1 MPAPETLAAA
11 AAQAAK
17 AASRTRRVARLLNL
31 AHAIDHMFLLI
42 FATAVG
48 TIAAEFGFARWEDLM
63 PYGVGAFVLFG
74 LGSLPSGR
82 LGDLWGRRRMML
94 VFFFGIGMA
103 AVLAAVTRN
112 AWQLAAALTLL
123 GAFASIYHPVGIP
136 MLLQHA
142 RSPGA
147 VIGVNGLAGNLGIAV
162 AALSTGFM
170 VQWLGWRA
178 AFALPGLLAI
188 GCGLLFAR
196 ICPREAEPPARRS
209 SRASVTLSTAALAR
223 VFAVM
228 TAASVTGG
236 LLFNFT
242 TNGNAQLLAERLSGI
257 VEDPA
262 LLGAILA
269 GVYAV
274 ASLAQVVVGRLLDR
288 VAIKPLYLGIV
299 ALQIPL
305 LALAAVASGWW
316 MPALLLGVMVV
327 IFGAIPFTD
336 AMIARYVDDRIR
348 SRVAGARLTLSIGIS
363 SLAVWLLGPLV
374 KASSF
379 GALFLGMAAVAACT
393 LAVVTLLPVER
404 PFERP
409 LQRHLTRP
417 PRVPRQG

>member
-1 MPAPETLAAA
+1 MLSTAAA
-11 AAQAAK
+11 IDPPLPGERA
-17 AASRTRRVARLLNL
+17 RRVALLLNL

-48 TIAAEFGFARWEDLM
+48 SIAAEFGFSRWEDLM

-94 VFFFGIGMA
+94 LFFIGIGA
-103 AVLAAVTRN
+103 SALLAAGTQN

-142 RSPGA
+142 PNPGA
-147 VIGVNGLAGNLGIAV
+147 VIGINGLAGNLGIAV

-188 GCGLLFAR
+188 GCGLLFAWQ
-196 ICPREAEPPARRS
+196 CPQETEAPSKRTTKARVS
-209 SRASVTLSTAALAR
+209 LAPRAMAR

-242 TNGNAQLLAERLSGI
+242 TNGNAQLLAERFRGI

-262 LLGAILA
+262 LLGAMLA
-269 GVYAV
+269 GVYAL

-288 VAIKPLYLGIV
+288 VALKPLYLGIV

-305 LALAAVASGWW
+305 LALAAVAEGWW
-316 MPALLLGVMVV
+316 MLALLLAVMVV
-327 IFGAIPFTD
+327 IFGSIPFTD
-336 AMIARYVDDRIR
+336 AMIVRYVDDRIR

-363 SLAVWLLGPLV
+363 SAALWLLGPLV

-379 GALFLGMAAVAACT
+379 GALFAGMAVIAACT
-393 LAVVTLLPVER
+393 LGVVLWLPREDAAA
-404 PFERP
+404 
-409 LQRHLTRP
+409 
-417 PRVPRQG
+417 